1 MLFTEYI
8 SIDIK
13 HVFIS
18 VYNTWSHP
26 SKSRGGATQLWGRG
40 RGVSTLIRWEG
51 ITGKGDRRGYREVH
65 PGQSRPSRER
75 KRGLGGGGGFG
86 GRTLTIKPRPLGHF
100 PFGTGKQ

>member
-18 VYNTWSHP
+18 VYNTRSHP

-75 KRGLGGGGGFG
+75 KRGLGEGEGGGW
-86 GRTLTIKPRPLGHF
+86 TLTIKPRPLGHF